1 MGVFTMKAFVL
12 ISLKEGNE
20 RELLEDLKELKEV
33 KNAYILFG
41 EWDVIAEV
49 ELRSAE
55 ELGSFVMEK
64 IRSREDVR
72 LTSSL
77 IVAGK

>member
-1 MGVFTMKAFVL
+1 MKAFIL

-20 RELLEDLKELKEV
+20 QTLLEELKRLPEIV
-33 KNAYILFG
+33 NAYILFG
-41 EWDVIAEV
+41 EWDILTEI
-49 ELRSAE
+49 ELESAE
-55 ELGSFVMEK
+55 GLGTFVMEK
-64 IRSREDVR
+64 LRSREDVR

>member
-1 MGVFTMKAFVL
+1 MKAFVL

-20 RELLEDLKELKEV
+20 KNVLEQLKTNPQV
-33 KNAYILFG
+33 QSGYILFG
-41 EWDVIAEV
+41 EWDILVEV
-49 ELRSAE
+49 QLNSTED
-55 ELGSFVMEK
+55 LGTFVMDK

-77 IVAGK
+77 IVAGR